1 MNIHGIG
8 QKDMEREYK
17 VVKMFN
23 KYDFIDACY
32 IGERIEIKYK
42 NNKYIINTNSE
53 GIYYIFDVKKG
64 TYQYFKNKDDLFSN
78 GCINE
83 KRINDILDEI
93 KIQHIEFNNKKRFVA
108 ATLMNR
114 EIEFEYENINYF
126 KSSENGKYYVYC
138 YGDGKT
144 QYFNTPQELLNKCKL
159 NGKLLKDLY
168 DEIYIQCIL

>member
-1 MNIHGIG
+1 
-8 QKDMEREYK
+8 
-17 VVKMFN
+17 
-23 KYDFIDACY
+23 
-32 IGERIEIKYK
+32 
-42 NNKYIINTNSE
+42 
-53 GIYYIFDVKKG
+53 
-64 TYQYFKNKDDLFSN
+64 
-78 GCINE
+78 
-83 KRINDILDEI
+83 
-93 KIQHIEFNNKKRFVA
+93 
-108 ATLMNR
+108 MNR